1 MYQAAEAEQGLI
13 PWNDK
18 PDNLI
23 DRFDGRALLDF
34 IREYD
39 SSKRPVREPT
49 DEEEELE
56 DRVNFERYRDL
67 VKLKRKGLTDIES
80 LAEVEQELAARAAAP
95 VAAERPKQKAES
107 TAGKG
112 TYGQVAFSYG
122 KAGNQANEESDDTD
136 EDDDD
141 EEADE
146 EELSS
151 EDSEDEKIEQIG
163 QEHGIES
170 YNRLVF
176 LERKAKEEEK
186 KQKEQALG
194 DPSTRKLSRK
204 ERRKLARQGKD
215 SHYDV
220 ARRPVDL
227 PRERRGSPTYEA
239 YPRYQ
244 RERSRSRSPLPSRR
258 ERREHEPSKDRERE
272 KGKMS
277 KDQEGDPG
285 TSTKIEFITT
295 FDIGGGKSSALPPP
309 SSPTRARPEATSLS
323 TRSEHWPLSDQPRQ
337 HRNELF
343 AHDDAEPGATSH
355 REPQLQSM
363 EVFRWV
369 LQCVQGAEAS
379 PLTRSWLSM
388 LGSRPGGGPILEA
401 LRVDPAATSTP
412 PIPPSS
418 LERRGKEGKS
428 SISSTSAALA
438 KLSKTPTAI
447 GQSKGQAGKKE
458 TPQERLKRIMS
469 NQLNKQIKKDVASEE
484 AKRRSAEEL
493 KRAKLE
499 ESRRAGH
506 SYHRARSRSWSPR
519 LASSRK
525 VASRHLIMVEIVAC
539 LPKVKVAVRALQDA
553 TALHHRQAHLR
564 DVVGA
569 DVIAQYHKTLDTDG
583 EGAGVGAD
591 VNVLWAGGDLE
602 PGSSVRRMSHV
613 PLQGLLNVQCMRAM
627 HLQALA
633 ALTTLVRVTKFSIG
647 D

>member
-1 MYQAAEAEQGLI
+1 MWHEARRSEKRVHEFMDASRRRAERRAGFLAARRGDPLQALRLIGARPRVHYDVAMYQAAEAEQGL
-13 PWNDK
+13 
-18 PDNLI
+18 
-23 DRFDGRALLDF
+23 FDGRALLDF

-112 TYGQVAFSYG
+112 TYGQ
-122 KAGNQANEESDDTD
+122 
-136 EDDDD
+136 
-141 EEADE
+141 
-146 EELSS
+146 
-151 EDSEDEKIEQIG
+151 
-163 QEHGIES
+163 
-170 YNRLVF
+170 
-176 LERKAKEEEK
+176 RKAKEEEK

-227 PRERRGSPTYEA
+227 PRER
-239 YPRYQ
+239 
-244 RERSRSRSPLPSRR
+244 SRSRSPLPSRR
-258 ERREHEPSKDRERE
+258 ERREHEPSKDREWE

-337 HRNELF
+337 HRIELF

-355 REPQLQSM
+355 REPQLLSM

-369 LQCVQGAEAS
+369 
-379 PLTRSWLSM
+379 
-388 LGSRPGGGPILEA
+388 SRPGGGPILEA

-418 LERRGKEGKS
+418 LERRGQEGKP

-447 GQSKGQAGKKE
+447 GQSKGQTGKKE

-519 LASSRK
+519 LA
-525 VASRHLIMVEIVAC
+525 L
-539 LPKVKVAVRALQDA
+539 
-553 TALHHRQAHLR
+553 RQSGKQTINAHLR
-564 DVVGA
+564 DGVEA
-569 DVIAQYHKTLDTDG
+569 DVIAQYHKTLGTDG
-583 EGAGVGAD
+583 EGAGVGVD
-591 VNVLWAGGDLE
+591 VNVLWAEGDLE
-602 PGSSVRRMSHV
+602 RLAPLSGGCHMFRCKNSSY
-613 PLQGLLNVQCMRAM
+613 NA
-627 HLQALA
+627 
-633 ALTTLVRVTKFSIG
+633 
-647 D
+647 

>member
-49 DEEEELE
+49 DEEKELE

-122 KAGNQANEESDDTD
+122 KAGNQANEESYDTD

-141 EEADE
+141 EEEDE

-204 ERRKLARQGKD
+204 ERRKMARQGKD

-272 KGKMS
+272 KGNTS

-285 TSTKIEFITT
+285 TSAKIEFITT

-355 REPQLQSM
+355 RDPQLLSM
-363 EVFRWV
+363 EMFRWV
-369 LQCVQGAEAS
+369 SQ
-379 PLTRSWLSM
+379 
-388 LGSRPGGGPILEA
+388 PGGGPILEA

-418 LERRGKEGKS
+418 LERRGKEGKP

-438 KLSKTPTAI
+438 KLSKTPTVI

-519 LASSRK
+519 LALK
-525 VASRHLIMVEIVAC
+525 QN
-539 LPKVKVAVRALQDA
+539 VKVAARALQDA
-553 TALHHRQAHLR
+553 TALHHRQAHLK
-564 DVVGA
+564 DGVGA
-569 DVIAQYHKTLDTDG
+569 DVIAQSHKTLDTDG
-583 EGAGVGAD
+583 EGEPLKLGA
-591 VNVLWAGGDLE
+591 VYLGF
-602 PGSSVRRMSHV
+602 
-613 PLQGLLNVQCMRAM
+613 
-627 HLQALA
+627 ALHEQESE
-633 ALTTLVRVTKFSIG
+633 LM
-647 D
+647 